1 MKIESYRELR
11 VFQGGM
17 GLCMEIFE
25 ITKRFPTEERFSLV
39 DQIRRSSRSV
49 CANLAEAWHRR
60 RYPAAFSAK
69 LCDAESEASETQVWV
84 NIARRCGYLATKE
97 ADRLDAAY
105 NRIIAQIVCMV
116 QESHKWTLNP
126 KQPSESDAS
135 KSSSSVSHVPPLS
148 RSPVQFSPVP
158 PLPRSPARIA
168 GGAAVRKVRSSS

>member
-60 RYPAAFSAK
+60 RYPAAFTAK

-105 NRIIAQIVCMV
+105 DRIIAQIVCMV

-135 KSSSSVSHVPPLS
+135 KSSSVSHVPPFS
-148 RSPVQFSPVP
+148 RSPVP

-168 GGAAVRKVRSSS
+168 GGAAVRKVQSSS